1 VTATDGPT
9 DNEDIRPT
17 SESLEENQDSK
28 ARTMTTEEL
37 FKMRMVI
44 LPQL

>member
-9 DNEDIRPT
+9 DNEDALPI

-37 FKMRMVI
+37 YKMRMDI